1 MIFFWEV
8 YGVLILKQKYQEWPR
23 SLGLHLASNPIVFRN
38 LTWNLKM
45 MVSKRNFLFWG
56 LLFRFHVK
64 FRGCN
69 QIIAIAGSTYS
80 DPCLIFQHSMWQVV
94 DAKGTRDSWWNPPMS
109 PPTFAGNMALSGY
122 FQGIMVIMVV
132 NNPLIRPNFLGGCA
146 VLRTVALFCFSFDFL
161 LFSAWKRI
169 YLAKLLYFAKLGF
182 PEIRGFPLLNHH
194 LGWARVRSL

>member
-1 MIFFWEV
+1 MVFSWASWDIWKIIFKHAQAINCGYCMTSTWSIH
-8 YGVLILKQKYQEWPR
+8 LLKGEISQNYVK
-23 SLGLHLASNPIVFRN
+23 LCIHLALLDPP
-38 LTWNLKM
+38 KM
-45 MVSKRNFLFWG
+45 G
-56 LLFRFHVK
+56 
-64 FRGCN
+64 N

-80 DPCLIFQHSMWQVV
+80 DPCLLFQHSMWQVA